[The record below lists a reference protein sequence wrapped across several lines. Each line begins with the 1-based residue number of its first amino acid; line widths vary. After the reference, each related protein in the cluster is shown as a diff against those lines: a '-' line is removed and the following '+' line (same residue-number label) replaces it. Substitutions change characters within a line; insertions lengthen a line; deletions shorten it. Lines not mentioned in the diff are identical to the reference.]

1 MYVVM
6 NRVMV
11 NKGWEEEFETRF
23 KKRSGQ
29 IDKVPGFVSMQI
41 LQPDNEAQPYIVMTH
56 WEDKSAFENWVGSED
71 FKLAHQNPMPQEA
84 FSEGGGLE
92 SYRVVINS

>member
-11 NKGWEEEFETRF
+11 NSGWEDEFEARF
-23 KKRSGQ
+23 KKRSGE
-29 IDKVPGFVSMQI
+29 INKVPGFVSMQI
-41 LQPDNEAQPYIVMTH
+41 LKPDRENCPFIVLTH
-56 WEDKSAFENWVGSED
+56 WQDKPSFEAWIGSED
-71 FKLAHQNPMPQEA
+71 FKLAHQNPMPKEA

-92 SYRVVINS
+92 SFSVVVSA